1 MLADVVN
8 DLFELAVELEGFGD
22 EAVVGAG
29 HGDRGLVATGDDN
42 QVVRS
47 KAHDDGLD
55 PTLPLDDVGGEDA

>member
-29 HGDRGLVATGDDN
+29 HGDRGLDRFFHG
-42 QVVRS
+42 
-47 KAHDDGLD
+47 
-55 PTLPLDDVGGEDA
+55 VGVWEMGEKMRYQ